1 MNIDRRSL
9 IALTAAGFA
18 SAPAVSFAA
27 SPSAPRWVGA
37 WASAQQI
44 PEPHNALDPA
54 DMTDATVRQIVRL
67 MIGGSKLRVRLSN
80 RFGTEPLAFSAVHVA
95 RTVALGSAAI
105 EPGSDRPL
113 TFDGRPDLII
123 PAGAE
128 YTSDPMDLAMP
139 ALSHLTITYHLP
151 LAPKVQTSHPGSRT
165 TSFTAK
171 GARVGEADL
180 PDAKRVAHWYQ
191 IAGIDVLAAP
201 KAAAIAIIGDSITDG
216 FGVTPDTHTRWPDR
230 LAERLQASAATR
242 HLSVLNHG
250 IGGNRILNDGLG
262 PNALARFDRDVLN
275 QTGVKYAVILE
286 GVNDLGTLTRD
297 APATPEQHDALVRR
311 MIGAYRQMVERGRA
325 RGLKMIGATIL
336 PYGAS
341 PYYHPDARNE
351 ADRQA
356 VNRWIRTPGNFDAVI
371 DFDAIMR
378 DPARPE
384 RLRADLDNDGLH
396 PSLAGYRFMGDA
408 VPLGLFR

>member
-1 MNIDRRSL
+1 MTLDRRSL
-9 IALTAAGFA
+9 LALSAAFFV
-18 SAPAVSFAA
+18 APPALAA
-27 SPSAPRWVGA
+27 PGAPRWVGA

-54 DMTDATVRQIVRL
+54 DLTDATVRQIVRL
-67 MIGGSKLRVRLSN
+67 MIGGAKLRVRLSN

-95 RTVALGSAAI
+95 RAVALGSAAI
-105 EPGSDRPL
+105 EARGRAL
-113 TFDGRPDLII
+113 TFDGLPGVII

-128 YTSDPMDLAMP
+128 YVSDPLDMP
-139 ALSHLTITYHLP
+139 MAALSHLAVTYHLP
-151 LAPKVQTSHPGSRT
+151 APPAVQTSHPGSRT
-165 TSFTAK
+165 TSFVAK
-171 GARVGEADL
+171 GPRVGEADL

-191 IAGIDVLAAP
+191 LAAVDVLAGP

-216 FGVTPDTHTRWPDR
+216 FGVTTDTHERWPDR
-230 LAERLQASAATR
+230 LAERLQASPATR

-262 PNALARFDRDVLN
+262 PNALARFDRDVLS
-275 QTGVKYAVILE
+275 QTGVKHVIVLE

-356 VNRWIRTPGNFDAVI
+356 VNRWIRAPENFDAVI
-371 DFDAIMR
+371 DFDAALR

-408 VPLGLFR
+408 VPLTLLR

>member
-1 MNIDRRSL
+1 MSLDRRSL
-9 IALTAAGFA
+9 LALSLATLAAP
-18 SAPAVSFAA
+18 PAFAA
-27 SPSAPRWVGA
+27 PVAGRWVGA

-54 DMTDATVRQIVRL
+54 DLTDATVRQIVRL
-67 MIGGSKLRVRLSN
+67 MIGGTKLRVKLSN
-80 RFGTEPLAFSAVHVA
+80 RFGTEPLTFNAVHVA
-95 RTVALGSAAI
+95 KAVALGSAAI
-105 EPGSDRPL
+105 EAGGDRAL
-113 TFDGRPDLII
+113 SFDGQASVIV

-128 YTSDPMDLAMP
+128 YVSDPLDMPMP
-139 ALSHLTITYHLP
+139 ALSHLAVTFHLP
-151 LAPKVQTSHPGSRT
+151 APPMVQTSHPGSRT
-165 TSFTAK
+165 TSFVAK
-171 GARVGEADL
+171 GARVGDADL

-191 IAGIDVLAAP
+191 LAAVDVLAGP

-216 FGVTPDTHTRWPDR
+216 FGVTPDTHQRWPDR

-297 APATPEQHDALVRR
+297 APATSEQHDALVRR
-311 MIGAYRQMVERGRA
+311 MIGAYRQMAERGRA

-378 DPARPE
+378 DPARPD

-408 VPLGLFR
+408 VPLALFR

>member
-1 MNIDRRSL
+1 MSLDRRSL
-9 IALTAAGFA
+9 LALSLATLAAP
-18 SAPAVSFAA
+18 PAFAA
-27 SPSAPRWVGA
+27 PVAGRWVGA

-44 PEPHNALDPA
+44 PEPHNALEPA
-54 DMTDATVRQIVRL
+54 DLTDATVRQIVRL
-67 MIGGSKLRVRLSN
+67 MIGGTKLRVRLSN
-80 RFGTEPLAFSAVHVA
+80 RFGTEPLTFSAVHVA
-95 RTVALGSAAI
+95 KAVALGSAAI
-105 EPGSDRPL
+105 EAGGDRAL
-113 TFDGRPDLII
+113 SFDGQASVIV

-128 YTSDPMDLAMP
+128 YVSDPLDMPMP
-139 ALSHLTITYHLP
+139 ALSHLAVTFHLP
-151 LAPKVQTSHPGSRT
+151 APPMVQTSHPGSRT
-165 TSFTAK
+165 TSFVAK
-171 GARVGEADL
+171 GARVGDADL

-191 IAGIDVLAAP
+191 LAAVDVLAGP

-216 FGVTPDTHTRWPDR
+216 FGVTPDTHQRWPDR

-297 APATPEQHDALVRR
+297 APATSEQHDALVRR
-311 MIGAYRQMVERGRA
+311 MIGAYRQMAERGRA

-378 DPARPE
+378 DPARPD

-408 VPLGLFR
+408 VPLALFR

>member
-1 MNIDRRSL
+1 MSLDRRSL
-9 IALTAAGFA
+9 LALSLATLAAP
-18 SAPAVSFAA
+18 PAFAA
-27 SPSAPRWVGA
+27 PMAGRWVGA

-54 DMTDATVRQIVRL
+54 DLTDATVRQIVRL
-67 MIGGSKLRVRLSN
+67 MIGGPKLRVRLSN
-80 RFGTEPLAFSAVHVA
+80 RFGTEPLTFSTVHVA
-95 RTVALGSAAI
+95 KAVALGCAAI
-105 EPGSDRPL
+105 EAGGDRAL
-113 TFDGRPDLII
+113 SFDGQASVII

-128 YTSDPMDLAMP
+128 YLSDPLDMPMP
-139 ALSHLTITYHLP
+139 ALSHLAVTFHLP
-151 LAPKVQTSHPGSRT
+151 APPMVQTSHPGSRT
-165 TSFTAK
+165 TSFVAQ
-171 GARVGEADL
+171 GARVGDADL

-191 IAGIDVLAAP
+191 LAAVDVLAGP

-216 FGVTPDTHTRWPDR
+216 FGVTPDTHQRWPDR

-250 IGGNRILNDGLG
+250 IGGNRLLNDGLG
-262 PNALARFDRDVLN
+262 PNALARFDRDVLS

-297 APATPEQHDALVRR
+297 APATSEQHDALVRR

-378 DPARPE
+378 DPARPD

-408 VPLGLFR
+408 VPLALFR

>member
-1 MNIDRRSL
+1 MSLDRRSL
-9 IALTAAGFA
+9 LALSLATLAAP
-18 SAPAVSFAA
+18 PAFAA
-27 SPSAPRWVGA
+27 PMAGRWVGA

-54 DMTDATVRQIVRL
+54 DLTDATVRQIVRL
-67 MIGGSKLRVRLSN
+67 MIGGTKLRVKLSN
-80 RFGTEPLAFSAVHVA
+80 RFGTEPLTFNAVHVA
-95 RTVALGSAAI
+95 KAVALGSAAI
-105 EPGSDRPL
+105 EAGGDRAL
-113 TFDGRPDLII
+113 SFDGQASVIV

-128 YTSDPMDLAMP
+128 YVSDPLDMPMP
-139 ALSHLTITYHLP
+139 ALSHLAVTFHLP
-151 LAPKVQTSHPGSRT
+151 APPMVQTSHPGSRT
-165 TSFTAK
+165 TSFVAK
-171 GARVGEADL
+171 GARVGDADL

-191 IAGIDVLAAP
+191 LAAVDVLAGP

-216 FGVTPDTHTRWPDR
+216 FGVTPDTHQRWPDR

-297 APATPEQHDALVRR
+297 APATSEQHDALVRR
-311 MIGAYRQMVERGRA
+311 IIGAYRQMAERGRA

-341 PYYHPDARNE
+341 PYYHPHARNE

-378 DPARPE
+378 DPARPD

-408 VPLGLFR
+408 VPLALFR

>member
-1 MNIDRRSL
+1 
-9 IALTAAGFA
+9 
-18 SAPAVSFAA
+18 
-27 SPSAPRWVGA
+27 
-37 WASAQQI
+37 
-44 PEPHNALDPA
+44 
-54 DMTDATVRQIVRL
+54 
-67 MIGGSKLRVRLSN
+67 
-80 RFGTEPLAFSAVHVA
+80 
-95 RTVALGSAAI
+95 
-105 EPGSDRPL
+105 
-113 TFDGRPDLII
+113 
-123 PAGAE
+123 
-128 YTSDPMDLAMP
+128 
-139 ALSHLTITYHLP
+139 
-151 LAPKVQTSHPGSRT
+151 
-165 TSFTAK
+165 
-171 GARVGEADL
+171 
-180 PDAKRVAHWYQ
+180 
-191 IAGIDVLAAP
+191 DVLAGP

-216 FGVTPDTHTRWPDR
+216 FGVTPDTHGRWPDR
-230 LAERLQASAATR
+230 LAERLQGTAATR

-275 QTGVKYAVILE
+275 QTGVKYVIVLE

-297 APATPEQHDALVRR
+297 APATPAQHDALVGR

-356 VNRWIRTPGNFDAVI
+356 VNRWICTPGNFDAVI
-371 DFDAIMR
+371 DFDAALR

-396 PSLAGYRFMGDA
+396 PSLAGYVFMGDA